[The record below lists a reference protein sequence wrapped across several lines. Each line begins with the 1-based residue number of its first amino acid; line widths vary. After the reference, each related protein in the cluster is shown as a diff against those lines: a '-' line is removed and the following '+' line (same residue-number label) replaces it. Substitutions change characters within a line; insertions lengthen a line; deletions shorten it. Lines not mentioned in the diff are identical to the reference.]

1 MPRSLNEPGLGPHV
15 SSSVV
20 AARVFRGATVESVHR
35 ASAAVV
41 DADGH
46 LVAHAG
52 DPDLVAFTR
61 SSIKAYQLAPLVAS
75 GAADRFGF
83 SEAELAL
90 MCSSH
95 SGEPA
100 HVNGVLAI
108 LERIGLKEDAL
119 QCGVDMPFDKRI
131 AGGVKGPPRSVYNN
145 CSGKHANMLAQC
157 VAMSAPAATYLDYE
171 HPVQRSIREL
181 LGRAAG
187 VPPAKIPHGVDGC
200 SAPNYALALSLAARL
215 FATLARPA
223 RLGVP
228 YSDALERIRTAM
240 VSHPEMVA
248 GSDRFDTR
256 LMRAG
261 RGRLAG
267 KIGGEAVFGVADAET
282 GLGLF
287 LKIEDGNMRA
297 VPAVTVASCKELGWL
312 SSDAEAELD
321 QDLRPPV
328 HNVRGLVVGHIEPV
342 APLLN
347 RHPLPATP
355 TRGPSPR
362 AR

>member
-1 MPRSLNEPGLGPHV
+1 MSP
-15 SSSVV
+15 SVV
-20 AARVFRGATVESVHR
+20 AARVFRAGTLESAHR
-35 ASAAVV
+35 ASAAVS
-41 DADGH
+41 DAEGRLVASVGDPH
-46 LVAHAG
+46 LVAYA
-52 DPDLVAFTR
+52 R

-75 GAADRFGF
+75 GSADRFGF

-100 HVNGVLAI
+100 HVMGVLGI

-119 QCGVDMPFDKRI
+119 QCGVDMPFDKRA
-131 AGGVKGPPRSVYNN
+131 AGGIKGPPRSVYNN

-157 VAMSAPAATYLDYE
+157 VASNSPVETYLEYD

-181 LGRAAG
+181 VGRAAG
-187 VPPAKIPHGVDGC
+187 VPPAQLPHGVDGC
-200 SAPNYALALSLAARL
+200 SAPNYALALSGGARL

-223 RLGVP
+223 RLRAP
-228 YSDALERIRTAM
+228 DADALERVRTAM
-240 VSHPEMVA
+240 VRHPEMVA

-256 LMRAG
+256 LMRAAG
-261 RGRLAG
+261 GRLAG
-267 KIGGEAVFGVADAET
+267 KIGGEAVFGVADTES
-282 GLGLF
+282 GLGLY

-297 VPAVTVASCKELGWL
+297 VPPVTVEACKDLGWL
-312 SSDAEAELD
+312 LPAALSQLG
-321 QDLRPPV
+321 QDFRPPV

-342 APLLN
+342 APLLH
-347 RHPLPATP
+347 RPSVPA
-355 TRGPSPR
+355 SPAAGASAR